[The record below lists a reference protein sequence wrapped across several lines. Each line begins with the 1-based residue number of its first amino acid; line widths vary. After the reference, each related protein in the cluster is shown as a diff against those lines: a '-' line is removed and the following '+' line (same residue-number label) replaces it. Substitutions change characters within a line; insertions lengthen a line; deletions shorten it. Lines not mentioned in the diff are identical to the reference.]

1 MADFNTISANAGSR
15 GAAIDAGLRAH
26 MNKVYGTMSI
36 GMVITA
42 VAAWAIAGLATTT
55 DANMAAAQLPNGKL
69 LTSFGL
75 VIYTTWLKYV
85 IMLAPLAVLFLG
97 MGTVMRRASAAGAQL
112 FFFIFATLI
121 GLSLSSIFI
130 RYTGHSITQTFLV
143 TAIALL
149 ASPSMG
155 TQRRKTSPVGA
166 AF

>member
-1 MADFNTISANAGSR
+1 LKFRPISPIFTPTALGAPNALFLESNMADFNTISANAGSR

-97 MGTVMRRASAAGAQL
+97 MGTVMRGPVLPGRNCSSL
-112 FFFIFATLI
+112 F
-121 GLSLSSIFI
+121 
-130 RYTGHSITQTFLV
+130 
-143 TAIALL
+143 
-149 ASPSMG
+149 SPL
-155 TQRRKTSPVGA
+155 
-166 AF
+166 

>member
-15 GAAIDAGLRAH
+15 SAAIDAGLRAH

-130 RYTGHSITQTFLV
+130 PYIGHSNTQTCLV
-143 TAIALL
+143 IAIQFA
-149 ASPSMG
+149 
-155 TQRRKTSPVGA
+155 
-166 AF
+166 